1 MLVLYYTLL
10 YSCLY
15 SIYLYCMTLHFII
28 ILYYIIVGEVDD
40 QIDVQEQLL
49 KRKVDDD

>member
-1 MLVLYYTLL
+1 
-10 YSCLY
+10 
-15 SIYLYCMTLHFII
+15 MTLHFII